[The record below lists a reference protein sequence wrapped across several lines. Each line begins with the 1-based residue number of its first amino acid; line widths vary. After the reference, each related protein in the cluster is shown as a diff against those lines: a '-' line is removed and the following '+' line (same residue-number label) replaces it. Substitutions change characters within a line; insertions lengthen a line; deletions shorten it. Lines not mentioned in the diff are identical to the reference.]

1 MSASEMLDERAE
13 RAVAGTLLL
22 DPSLVPMLR
31 SIVRAED
38 FSAAN
43 TGSCGL
49 RASPCSTA
57 ASRSTW

>member
-38 FSAAN
+38 FSRREN
-43 TGSCGL
+43 DL
-49 RASPCSTA
+49 FI
-57 ASRSTW
+57 